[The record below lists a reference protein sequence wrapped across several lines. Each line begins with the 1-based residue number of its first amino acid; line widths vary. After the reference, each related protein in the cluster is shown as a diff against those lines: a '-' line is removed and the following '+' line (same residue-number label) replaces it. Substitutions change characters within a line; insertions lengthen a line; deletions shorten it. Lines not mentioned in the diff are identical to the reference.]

1 MEKQQELRI
10 RILDAAA
17 ELFNRK
23 GMKFTMD
30 DLAHELGMSKKTI
43 YTVFEDKMSLC
54 DATVD
59 YFFDSIDDW
68 EKVILNDPNLSITEK
83 IRGALCVIPDR
94 YEHIDLRQL
103 YVLKDKYPKVYKHVQ
118 RRLATDWEATYALI
132 KKGIEEGELRPIS
145 IPIFR
150 AMINAAIEQ
159 FLQQDILL
167 RNDISYHEALAE
179 VASILVDGIRAPRA
193 KK

>member
-1 MEKQQELRI
+1 MEKQELRV

-59 YFFDSIDDW
+59 YFFDSIEDR
-68 EKVILNDPNLSITEK
+68 EKAILNDPDLTTTEK
-83 IRGALCVIPDR
+83 IKGALCTLPDR

-118 RRLATDWEATYALI
+118 KRLATDWEATYALI
-132 KKGIEEGELRPIS
+132 KKGIADGELRPVS
-145 IPIFR
+145 VPIFR

-179 VASILVDGIRAPRA
+179 VASILVEGIVAPEA
-193 KK
+193 K

>member
-1 MEKQQELRI
+1 MEKTELRI

-59 YFFDSIDDW
+59 YFFDSIADR
-68 EKVILNDPNLSITEK
+68 EKAILEDPDLSLADK
-83 IRGALCVIPDR
+83 IRGAICAIPDR

-118 RRLATDWEATYALI
+118 RRLANDWETTYSLI
-132 KKGIEEGELRPIS
+132 KKGMAEGKIRPFS

-150 AMINAAIEQ
+150 AMVNASIEQ

-179 VASILVDGIRAPRA
+179 VASILVEGIEVEEA
-193 KK
+193 

>member
-1 MEKQQELRI
+1 MEKQDLRI

-59 YFFDSIDDW
+59 YFFDSIEDR
-68 EKVILNDPNLSITEK
+68 EKAILNDPDLSITEK
-83 IRGALCVIPDR
+83 IKGALCTLPDR
-94 YEHIDLRQL
+94 YQHIDLRQL

-118 RRLATDWEATYALI
+118 KRLATDWEATYALI
-132 KKGIEEGELRPIS
+132 KKGIADGELRPVS
-145 IPIFR
+145 VPIFR

-179 VASILVDGIRAPRA
+179 VASVLVDGIRAPQA
-193 KK
+193 KQ